1 MKGNSERV
9 PNKNLK
15 QFCGTPLY
23 HKVLNSLL
31 ASNLISEVVINTDSD
46 EIMKDVRAHYSDT
59 NVTIFER
66 PQEIRGDTV
75 SMNKVIEYDI
85 DRIEADYYLQTHSTN
100 PLLKTETIDNA
111 LNTMI
116 KKGGE
121 YDSIFSV
128 TRMQTRLYNC
138 DGTPLNH
145 DPVLLLRTQDL
156 PPIYEENSNL
166 YIFSKKAFKEAGGK
180 RIGKKPL
187 MFEIGKI
194 ESIDIDEVHDFIMA
208 ESLFKIFN
216 ENSEEVR

>member
-1 MKGNSERV
+1 MRIVALLPMKGNSERV

-111 LNTMI
+111 LNTI
-116 KKGGE
+116 RDHLNE
-121 YDSIFSV
+121 SF
-128 TRMQTRLYNC
+128 RL
-138 DGTPLNH
+138 T
-145 DPVLLLRTQDL
+145 
-156 PPIYEENSNL
+156 SNRGFNKRQSFRYRL
-166 YIFSKKAFKEAGGK
+166 DASKRYISNK
-180 RIGKKPL
+180 
-187 MFEIGKI
+187 KI
-194 ESIDIDEVHDFIMA
+194 EKTEP
-208 ESLFKIFN
+208 
-216 ENSEEVR
+216 